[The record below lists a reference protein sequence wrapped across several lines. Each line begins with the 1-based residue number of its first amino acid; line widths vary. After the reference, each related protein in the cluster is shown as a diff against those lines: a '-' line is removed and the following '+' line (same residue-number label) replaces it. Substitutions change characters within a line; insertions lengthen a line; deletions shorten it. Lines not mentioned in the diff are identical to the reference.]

1 MARTARLTRA
11 KSSSNEFFRDVK
23 AGAHTGP
30 PRCGECHGPLSQGAG
45 AASRRL
51 PAEQLVEI
59 DIALAGRPDVADLE
73 TVGLEPIFH

>member
-1 MARTARLTRA
+1 MVALKPHR
-11 KSSSNEFFRDVK
+11 
-23 AGAHTGP
+23 GP

-73 TVGLEPIFH
+73 TVGLEPIFHQPHFLGADPVLPRV